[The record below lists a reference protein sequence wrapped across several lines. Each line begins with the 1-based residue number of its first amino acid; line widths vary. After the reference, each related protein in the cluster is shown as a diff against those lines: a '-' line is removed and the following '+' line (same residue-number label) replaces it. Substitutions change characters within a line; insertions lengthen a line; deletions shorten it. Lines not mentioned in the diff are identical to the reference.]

1 MKTKT
6 LILVRHA
13 KSSWDEPGICDR
25 DRPLNDRGKKD
36 VPRIGKFLS
45 DKGVRPGLIVSS
57 PARRAKKTAEGIA
70 KELGF
75 KKSEVRIDDR
85 VYTFDEDALLR
96 VIWGFDDGLDEIMVV
111 GHNPAVTALL
121 NRLTRAGIDNV
132 PTCGAAVIEIS
143 SESWAGA
150 DDGAGR
156 LVSFDY
162 PKNLP

>member
-1 MKTKT
+1 MKPKT

-13 KSSWDEPGICDR
+13 KSSWDEPGLCDR

-36 VPRIGKFLS
+36 VPRMGRFLS

-57 PARRAKKTAEGIA
+57 PARRARKTAEGIA

-85 VYTFDEDALLR
+85 VYTFDEEALLR
-96 VIWGFDDGLDEIMVV
+96 VVWGFDDGLWEVMVV

-132 PTCGAAVIEIS
+132 PTCGVAVIEIR

-150 DDGAGR
+150 DDGTGK